1 MKRIAELEEQ
11 LNQKNS
17 YIGNFM
23 KPEAAARTLAAQ
35 QDQEVN
41 PRGFDKVFGEEEEDN
56 GQKGTFYKKR

>member
-1 MKRIAELEEQ
+1 MRRIAELEEQ

-23 KPEAAARTLAAQ
+23 KPEAAARTMAAQ

-41 PRGFDKVFGEEEEDN
+41 PKGFDKVFGEEEEDN
-56 GQKGTFYKKR
+56 G